1 MYISSPSTI
10 NYKNVFPERVARHW
24 NGLPKEVVESPSL
37 DGFKNCGDA
46 ALKEF
51 SRQYDGRW
59 ATGLDGPRDL
69 YQLND

>member
-1 MYISSPSTI
+1 M
-10 NYKNVFPERVARHW
+10 
-24 NGLPKEVVESPSL
+24 ESPPL